1 LALLSSLPV
10 EELDGGQATDELV
23 VPASDDHVPVG
34 IWKTFSV
41 NECIDECIDERNDEW
56 HDE

>member
-1 LALLSSLPV
+1 LTHLALLSSLPV

-34 IWKTFSV
+34 IWKTL
-41 NECIDECIDERNDEW
+41 NDNIDELIGE
-56 HDE
+56 